1 MDHQNLLTYFQE
13 KQPEILNQIQ
23 ALVTQETPSSDKA
36 RLDAFADFLAER
48 FRGVGA
54 YVTVVPNPERGN
66 HVIARYDAPN
76 APATAKPAL
85 ILCHFDTVWPVGSLV
100 THPFRVDEEGKAY
113 GPGIF
118 DMQSSLA
125 LSEYAL
131 RAVRDLNLDLPRP
144 VTVLMTSDEEVGSRS
159 SWDLIEAE
167 AKKSAYV
174 LVMESPLPGGVIKT
188 ERKGT
193 GDFSVEAIG
202 RAAHAGVEPEKGIN
216 AIVEL
221 AHQVIKLHALT
232 NFETGSTVSCGV
244 IDGGTV
250 TNVVPARARVDINC
264 RIWTQEEGDRIEAA
278 IKGLQPAL
286 PGAELKISGGWN
298 RPPLERKVTG
308 EIYERA
314 KVIAG
319 KLGLAL
325 EEGGTGGGS
334 DGNITGALGI
344 PTLDGLGVPGHGA
357 HADHEHIETDK
368 IASTAAPLGRLFIG
382 VVASHLFGVTLTFYV
397 LTFYFYM
404 ISI

>member
-1 MDHQNLLTYFQE
+1 MNYDTLLTYFQE
-13 KQPEILNQIQ
+13 QQPAILAQIE
-23 ALVTQETPSSDKA
+23 ALVTQETPSSDKS
-36 RLDAFADFLAER
+36 RLDAFADYLADR

-54 YVTVVPNPERGN
+54 DVTVVPNSERGN
-66 HVIARYDAPN
+66 HVIARYAAPN
-76 APATAKPAL
+76 APADAKPAL
-85 ILCHFDTVWPVGSLV
+85 ILCHFDTVWPVGSLA

-125 LSEYAL
+125 LSEFAL
-131 RAVRDLNLDLPRP
+131 RAVADLKLDLPRP
-144 VTVLMTSDEEVGSRS
+144 VTVLMTSDEEVGSKT
-159 SWDLIEAE
+159 SWELIEEE

-188 ERKGT
+188 SRKGGGGFT
-193 GDFSVEAIG
+193 IEAIG
-202 RAAHAGVEPEKGIN
+202 RAAHAGVEPERGIN

-221 AHQVIKLHALT
+221 AHQVIKLHAM
-232 NFETGSTVSCGV
+232 NDFEKGSSVSCGV
-244 IDGGTV
+244 IEGGTV
-250 TNVVPARARVDINC
+250 TNVVPARAKVRVDC
-264 RIWTQEEGDRIEAA
+264 RIWTKEEGERIEAL
-278 IKGLQPAL
+278 IKGLQPVL
-286 PGAELKISGGWN
+286 SGAELNITGGWN

-319 KLGLAL
+319 KLGQDLV
-325 EEGGTGGGS
+325 EGATGGGS

-368 IASTAAPLGRLFIG
+368 IAVTAARL
-382 VVASHLFGVTLTFYV
+382 VAFLLE
-397 LTFYFYM
+397 L
-404 ISI
+404 